1 MNEYYFEK
9 DNSKT
14 STFLFSENN
23 LAVGK
28 TIVFPRHS
36 YCVQE
41 YEGLNN
47 KKYKLKGKIYIQIE
61 LYNPKVN
68 IKVLFTVTF
77 IFCCAQC

>member
-23 LAVGK
+23 LAVGM

-36 YCVQE
+36 E
-41 YEGLNN
+41 YEWLNN
-47 KKYKLKGKIYIQIE
+47 KKYKVKGKIYFQIE
-61 LYNPKVN
+61 WYNPKVN

-77 IFCCAQC
+77 IFCWAQC

>member
-1 MNEYYFEK
+1 MKISWMNMYFEK

-41 YEGLNN
+41 YEWL
-47 KKYKLKGKIYIQIE
+47 
-61 LYNPKVN
+61 N
-68 IKVLFTVTF
+68 IKN
-77 IFCCAQC
+77 IN